1 MAYPK
6 YHKATLQ
13 DPWYIDMVAR
23 LRQAREDAGLSQEQ
37 LAQKLEVTWASV
49 SRWERRV
56 TFPSLYCFIRWLKVL
71 DFEAKEK
78 A

>member
-1 MAYPK
+1 MAHPK
-6 YHKATLQ
+6 YHSEMLQ
-13 DPWYIDMVAR
+13 DPWYIDLVAS
-23 LRQAREDAGLSQEQ
+23 LRQAREAAGLSQAE

-71 DFEAKEK
+71 GFEAKEK